1 MSLAGAH
8 ILIVG
13 GTKGIGRATA
23 IAALAAGARVTAT
36 GRSAKSV
43 AKLHR

>member
-13 GTKGIGRATA
+13 GTKGNGRAA
-23 IAALAAGARVTAT
+23 AVAALAAGARIGAT
-36 GRSAKSV
+36 GMSG
-43 AKLHR
+43 